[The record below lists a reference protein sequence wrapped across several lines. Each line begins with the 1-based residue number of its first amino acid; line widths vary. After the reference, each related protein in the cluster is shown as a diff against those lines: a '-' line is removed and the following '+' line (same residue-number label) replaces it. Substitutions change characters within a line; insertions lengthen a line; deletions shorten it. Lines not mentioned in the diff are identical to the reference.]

1 MSNLIITPTEDSEFD
16 LFDFSNLDPIDIK
29 KESIASNLSALISFS
44 GIKRKELA
52 KKLNQKESQ
61 LSKTLSGK
69 ENLTIK
75 TISKIAFV
83 LDYDFE
89 IVFHKNNS
97 IPAYIQP
104 WESPSIFYHTLI
116 SYFISDINYKN
127 INQNCP
133 STMLQSTLNLIE
145 NIPTKKDIF
154 IAPIEVRNNDSCFEY
169 IPIKI

>member
-69 ENLTIK
+69 EN
-75 TISKIAFV
+75 
-83 LDYDFE
+83 
-89 IVFHKNNS
+89 
-97 IPAYIQP
+97 
-104 WESPSIFYHTLI
+104 
-116 SYFISDINYKN
+116 
-127 INQNCP
+127 
-133 STMLQSTLNLIE
+133 
-145 NIPTKKDIF
+145 
-154 IAPIEVRNNDSCFEY
+154 
-169 IPIKI
+169 